1 MKLNKHSTK
10 KYSTKEIL
18 DLLGIANSESQINDN
33 NCEKLNQIDNNETLD
48 KEKNKNEYIV
58 EPAELGNI
66 EKEISLFEKE
76 ENQYNIENI
85 NISDAKKNLNPIEY
99 LLNPDLDND
108 TEDIISKINSSSEE
122 IDIDEENEYLGY
134 DKDKNYKFND
144 ESKNINEY
152 DNKMFDER
160 GSLNNLNNPFIK
172 AIKEVGSKK

>member
-1 MKLNKHSTK
+1 M
-10 KYSTKEIL
+10 
-18 DLLGIANSESQINDN
+18 NSESQINDN

-48 KEKNKNEYIV
+48 KVKNKNEYIV

-85 NISDAKKNLNPIEY
+85 NISDAKKNLNPIES

-108 TEDIISKINSSSEE
+108 REDIISKINSSSEE

-134 DKDKNYKFND
+134 DKDTNHKFND
-144 ESKNINEY
+144 KSKNIKEY

-172 AIKEVGSKK
+172 SIKEVGSKK

>member
-1 MKLNKHSTK
+1 M
-10 KYSTKEIL
+10 
-18 DLLGIANSESQINDN
+18 NSESQINDN

-85 NISDAKKNLNPIEY
+85 NISDGKKNLNPIES

-134 DKDKNYKFND
+134 DKDTNDKFND
-144 ESKNINEY
+144 KSKNIKEY

-172 AIKEVGSKK
+172 SIKEVGSKK